1 MLSGVRG
8 RQVRGAGRRLQ
19 GSDGPVSGASGL
31 RRCMAPAALALLLGG
46 CASFPSSMNPVSW
59 WHDLEGGEI
68 AKERPPPP
76 GATEPYPNLASV
88 PPKPEAPD
96 RATLENITNAL
107 VADRTNAQ
115 HLAEAAPLADPSSP
129 SASPALFGKG
139 TLPPPPPAPPPG
151 AQTASANLSAA
162 EAPPPAPTPPAPTP
176 PAPTSPT
183 PAAKSSGTTEEIAPP
198 PAKAPVGE
206 VQTAPLA
213 PPGAA
218 VQPTAQ
224 SAAPLA
230 PPGAAAQPTAQSA
243 APPPLP
249 TTPPPPPSLP
259 GATVAAPTPPAASPA
274 AVAPPRAAPPL
285 APPAPAPQPA
295 RTVPPPPAA
304 APSAAPTTVASASP
318 PPPKVAAPASAIS
331 LTFIAGSADLP
342 ALAADQLKQLAGRR
356 GNGIIAVTGYG
367 DAASNDPDAQA
378 AALTLGLSRAKAMA
392 AALTADGVPASAVQM
407 DAEAIGRGGT
417 ARLVQ

>member
-19 GSDGPVSGASGL
+19 GSDGPVSGVSGL
-31 RRCMAPAALALLLGG
+31 RRCMAPAVLSLLLGG

-96 RATLENITNAL
+96 RATLENVTNAL
-107 VADRTNAQ
+107 IADRTNAQ

-151 AQTASANLSAA
+151 AQTATANISAA
-162 EAPPPAPTPPAPTP
+162 EAPPPAPTPPTP
-176 PAPTSPT
+176 ASPT
-183 PAAKSSGTTEEIAPP
+183 PAAKPAGTAEEIAPP
-198 PAKAPVGE
+198 PAKAPVGD
-206 VQTAPLA
+206 VQSVPLA
-213 PPGAA
+213 PPGVA
-218 VQPTAQ
+218 TA
-224 SAAPLA
+224 P
-230 PPGAAAQPTAQSA
+230 AAQGAE
-243 APPPLP
+243 PPPLP
-249 TTPPPPPSLP
+249 TTPPPAPRLP
-259 GATVAAPTPPAASPA
+259 GGVAAAPAPPVASPPAAPSTPPLA
-274 AVAPPRAAPPL
+274 AVAPLRAAPAAPPP
-285 APPAPAPQPA
+285 AAVSPVPPAPAPQLS
-295 RTVPPPPAA
+295 RTPPPAA
-304 APSAAPTTVASASP
+304 APPSTPITVASAAPSP
-318 PPPKVAAPASAIS
+318 PKATAAASTIS
-331 LTFIAGSADLP
+331 LTFIGGSADLP
-342 ALAADQLKQLAGRR
+342 ALAADQLKQLASRR
-356 GNGIIAVTGYG
+356 GNGMIAVTGYG

-392 AALTADGVPASAVQM
+392 AALTAAGVPASAVQM
-407 DAEAIGRGGT
+407 DAEAIGRGGS

>member
-8 RQVRGAGRRLQ
+8 RQVRGAGGQLQ
-19 GSDGPVSGASGL
+19 GSDGPDSSVSGL
-31 RRCMAPAALALLLGG
+31 RRCMAPAALVLLLGG
-46 CASFPSSMNPVSW
+46 CSSFPSSMNPVSW
-59 WHDLEGGEI
+59 WHNLEGGEI

-96 RATLENITNAL
+96 QATLENITNAL

-115 HLAEAAPLADPSSP
+115 HLADAAPLADPSSP

-151 AQTASANLSAA
+151 TQTTSANLSAA
-162 EAPPPAPTPPAPTP
+162 EAPPAAPTTPAAPSPT
-176 PAPTSPT
+176 T
-183 PAAKSSGTTEEIAPP
+183 PAAKPSGTAEEIAPP
-198 PAKAPVGE
+198 PAKAPVGD

-218 VQPTAQ
+218 AQPAAQ
-224 SAAPLA
+224 SAAA
-230 PPGAAAQPTAQSA
+230 
-243 APPPLP
+243 PPLP

-259 GATVAAPTPPAASPA
+259 GVTAAARTPPAASASAPAPMPPVA
-274 AVAPPRAAPPL
+274 AVAPPRAAPPPV
-285 APPAPAPQPA
+285 PPAPAPQPA

-304 APSAAPTTVASASP
+304 APPSAPTTVASATP
-318 PPPKVAAPASAIS
+318 PPAKVPVPASAIS

-342 ALAADQLKQLAGRR
+342 ALAAGQLKQLAGRR